1 MSGNRGKISYILI
14 SLIPFVLAFALYMTV
29 SHQRLAENP
38 SDKITPSLAKMA
50 DAAKRMAFEVDER
63 SEKILLWD
71 DTYASL
77 RRIFIGLGAAAIVA
91 LLLGLN
97 MGLFNWVRVLF
108 GPFTRFLAIV
118 PPLAILPILFIVFG
132 VEEFGKIVLIFIGS
146 VFLITLDMY
155 NTVEKI
161 PYQQI
166 VKAKTLGANNFE
178 VAYVV
183 VMPQIMPKLLE
194 SIRISLGPAWLF
206 LIASEAIAS
215 TNGLGYRIFLMRRYL
230 SMDVIIPYVLWITL
244 LGFLMNLI
252 LTKIISWRYPWYAS
266 SQ

>member
-1 MSGNRGKISYILI
+1 MNSIRGKISYILI
-14 SLIPFVLAFALYMTV
+14 SLIPFVLALIFYLMI

-38 SDKITPSLAKMA
+38 SDKITPSLTQMA
-50 DAAKRMAFEVDER
+50 DAVNRMAFTVDER
-63 SEKILLWD
+63 TEKILLWD

-77 RRIFIGLGAAAIVA
+77 KRIFIGLGAAATFA
-91 LLLGLN
+91 LLMGLM
-97 MGLFNWVRVLF
+97 MGLFDWVKVLF

-118 PPLAILPILFIVFG
+118 PPLAILPILFIIFG

-146 VFLITLDMY
+146 VFIITLDIY

-161 PYQQI
+161 PHQQI
-166 VKAKTLGANNFE
+166 VKAKTLGANALE
-178 VAYVV
+178 VAFVV
-183 VMPQIMPKLLE
+183 VMPQILPKLVE

-244 LGFLMNLI
+244 LGFLMNWI
-252 LTKIISWRYPWYAS
+252 LSQIITRRYPWYVS
-266 SQ
+266 NR